1 MTDHSNLPI
10 SEQYRLVSKQW
21 VKADAAASL
30 LERCRSAF
38 RSQLVAKLMDSDP
51 KLSETRATRMA
62 NGSTE
67 WADYQKK
74 ITDTREEANLL
85 KVKLEW
91 VRMRYGE
98 AQSYEATKRAEM
110 KL

>member
-1 MTDHSNLPI
+1 
-10 SEQYRLVSKQW
+10 
-21 VKADAAASL
+21 
-30 LERCRSAF
+30 
-38 RSQLVAKLMDSDP
+38 
-51 KLSETRATRMA
+51 MA